1 MQGSQQVRVSSPCV
15 NLWTCPEPVACR
27 SCPID
32 FPGASPACFLLLRSW
47 CLTDASRTEVWLM
60 GAVPFLNELRKH
72 RGHRM
77 RCSDLARPGLEKTP
91 RMERAFW
98 VAQTHSSASKKKQ
111 LNALVVLDSSA
122 RHWSILRK
130 SHLVLSWSLTWDSH
144 GTLLNTS
151 VSWVTCRKKETSVG
165 GTFLWAAHSKGRT
178 PPPLP
183 WKVGRR
189 LVPFHLCC
197 LEQMQKNLP
206 AMGFAWEVKV
216 CTCQAERLKRPRW
229 RNCNMSRECA
239 PRGERFGTHTWVGT
253 VTALSLWSGPGLAS
267 YVFQNSD
274 KTPWPMNHDAPS

>member
-60 GAVPFLNELRKH
+60 GAAPFLNELRKH

-122 RHWSILRK
+122 MHWSILRK

-144 GTLLNTS
+144 GTLLIL
-151 VSWVTCRKKETSVG
+151 
-165 GTFLWAAHSKGRT
+165 LWAEWLAGKKK
-178 PPPLP
+178 P
-183 WKVGRR
+183 V
-189 LVPFHLCC
+189 
-197 LEQMQKNLP
+197 LE
-206 AMGFAWEVKV
+206 
-216 CTCQAERLKRPRW
+216 
-229 RNCNMSRECA
+229 
-239 PRGERFGTHTWVGT
+239 ERFFGRHIQRGAPHPPYPEKWEGDWF
-253 VTALSLWSGPGLAS
+253 LSTCVA
-267 YVFQNSD
+267 
-274 KTPWPMNHDAPS
+274 